1 MMTSELTN
9 RLLVEANPD
18 MTPMPSQVVIS
29 GCSGGGKSTLL
40 GELRRR
46 GHATV
51 AEPGRRIIAEQIR
64 QGANALPWTDMAA
77 FLREAL
83 RVAAMD
89 LEGAARDAGPVFFDR
104 GLIDAAAALQR
115 LYGVPLAQSLG
126 ESRPYG
132 RLVFL
137 APPWPDIYCAD
148 EARRHGFPEAEAEY
162 AHLDATYRALG
173 YEVRLLP
180 RASVAER
187 ADFVL
192 EAIHRC

>member
-1 MMTSELTN
+1 GSAPLACLAPPLRGACLFGKTNDESELTN

-18 MTPMPSQVVIS
+18 MTPMPPQVVIS

-64 QGANALPWTDMAA
+64 QGGNALPWTDLAA

-83 RVAAMD
+83 CVAAMD

-115 LYGVPLAQSLG
+115 LFGVPLSESLG

-137 APPWPDIYCAD
+137 APPWPDI
-148 EARRHGFPEAEAEY
+148 
-162 AHLDATYRALG
+162 
-173 YEVRLLP
+173 
-180 RASVAER
+180 
-187 ADFVL
+187 
-192 EAIHRC
+192 

>member
-1 MMTSELTN
+1 
-9 RLLVEANPD
+9 
-18 MTPMPSQVVIS
+18 
-29 GCSGGGKSTLL
+29 
-40 GELRRR
+40 
-46 GHATV
+46 
-51 AEPGRRIIAEQIR
+51 
-64 QGANALPWTDMAA
+64 MAA

-83 RVAAMD
+83 SVAAMD
-89 LEGAARDAGPVFFDR
+89 FEGAARDAGSVFFDR

-115 LYGVPLAQSLG
+115 LFGVPLSESLG

-192 EAIHRC
+192 QAIHRR

>member
-1 MMTSELTN
+1 
-9 RLLVEANPD
+9 
-18 MTPMPSQVVIS
+18 
-29 GCSGGGKSTLL
+29 
-40 GELRRR
+40 
-46 GHATV
+46 
-51 AEPGRRIIAEQIR
+51 EPGRRIIAEQIR
-64 QGANALPWTDMAA
+64 QGGNALPWTDMAA

-83 RVAAMD
+83 SVAAMD

-115 LYGVPLAQSLG
+115 LCGVSLAQSLG

-137 APPWPDIYCAD
+137 APPWPDIYGAD

-192 EAIHRC
+192 QAIHRC

>member
-1 MMTSELTN
+1 MMTSELTS
-9 RLLVEANPD
+9 RLLIEANPD
-18 MTPMPSQVVIS
+18 MTPMPPQVVIS

-64 QGANALPWTDMAA
+64 QGGNALPWTDMAA

-83 RVAAMD
+83 SVAAMD

-115 LYGVPLAQSLG
+115 LCGVPLSESLG

-148 EARRHGFPEAEAEY
+148 EARRHGFSEAEAEY

-192 EAIHRC
+192 QAIHRR

>member
-1 MMTSELTN
+1 MRPSP
-9 RLLVEANPD
+9 NPD
-18 MTPMPSQVVIS
+18 GGSSPS
-29 GCSGGGKSTLL
+29 
-40 GELRRR
+40 RF
-46 GHATV
+46 
-51 AEPGRRIIAEQIR
+51 GR
-64 QGANALPWTDMAA
+64 AA

-89 LEGAARDAGPVFFDR
+89 LEGAAWDASPVFFDR

-115 LYGVPLAQSLG
+115 LCGVPLAQSLG

-137 APPWPDIYCAD
+137 APPWLDIYCAD

-162 AHLDATYRALG
+162 THLDATYRVLG

-192 EAIHRC
+192 QAIHRC

>member
-1 MMTSELTN
+1 MVTS
-9 RLLVEANPD
+9 
-18 MTPMPSQVVIS
+18 MPTQVVIS

-46 GHATV
+46 GHTAV
-51 AEPGRRIIAEQIR
+51 DEPGRRIIVEQIR
-64 QGANALPWTDMAA
+64 QGGNALPWTDIEA

-83 RVAAMD
+83 HVAAMD
-89 LEGAARDAGPVFFDR
+89 VESTAWGVGPVFFDQ

-115 LYGVPLAQSLG
+115 LCGVPLAQSLG

-137 APPWPDIYCAD
+137 APPWPEIYCVD
-148 EARRHGFPEAEAEY
+148 EMRRHSYLEAEAEY

-180 RASVAER
+180 YTSVSDR

-192 EAIHRC
+192 GSV